1 MLWTAYHYI
10 IPYFS
15 HSVKSTDFLT
25 NIIVCVANI
34 CNQTREQAVVL
45 RPRAPSFTCD
55 SEEEPR
61 LFIRSRHSFS
71 RSLLPSFLPNREPDQ
86 QQFQLDS
93 DIQIFQSVFYV
104 YNRFLE
110 RGKFDKRS
118 VHYCHINRKRNCSYS
133 PEKNR
138 LSHCL
143 SQRNSPISV

>member
-1 MLWTAYHYI
+1 M
-10 IPYFS
+10 
-15 HSVKSTDFLT
+15 
-25 NIIVCVANI
+25 
-34 CNQTREQAVVL
+34 REQADML
-45 RPRAPSFTCD
+45 WPRAPSFTCD

-71 RSLLPSFLPNREPDQ
+71 HSLLPSFLPAEHREPDQ
-86 QQFQLDS
+86 QQFKLDS

-110 RGKFDKRS
+110 RGKFDNGPFIIAIETENETDR
-118 VHYCHINRKRNCSYS
+118 IA
-133 PEKNR
+133 PEKTR